1 MRNAAQ
7 CVGRVLRG
15 KTDWGL
21 MVFADKVRSNRS
33 ILGGTECV
41 QRYARADKRAKLPK
55 WINQYITETAS
66 NLSTDMA
73 IVLSKLFMRTISQ
86 SSTDNQLGVSLW
98 SLEDVKKAQE
108 KQKLLLEAQ
117 EYTQRVNDVDGYG
130 SDDYGDGGIP
140 DEMLVDMDIE

>member
-21 MVFADKVRSNRS
+21 MVFADKVCHLGARNS
-33 ILGGTECV
+33 IAHAYFK
-41 QRYARADKRAKLPK
+41 RFARADKRAKLPR

-73 IVLSKLFMRTISQ
+73 ITLSKLFMRTISQ
-86 SSTDNQLGVSLW
+86 NPHENQTGVSLW
-98 SLEDVKKAQE
+98 TLEDIEKAQA
-108 KQKLLLEAQ
+108 KQRALEGQ
-117 EYTQRVNDVDGYG
+117 GEDK
-130 SDDYGDGGIP
+130 DDYGDGGIS
-140 DEMLVDMDIE
+140 DSAIMDLDLDA